1 MDHQGGS
8 LDGYVQEA
16 LELVPFAMLVA
27 DGSGQVL
34 GVNRRWVEMTGLDDS
49 RSVGRGWLDAL
60 IGDSRMRLQQE
71 LDQVASEGGTSCSDH
86 QLAGAGSPRWS
97 RWWLSRH
104 LHGGIPLVTLAA
116 ADVDDD
122 YARQASL
129 YHRATH
135 DALTGLANRSHFVE
149 SIEQALRRNQRQAR
163 MVGVVYVDLDG
174 FKHVND
180 RGGHSL
186 GDRVLLA
193 IGSRLRHVVRASDTV
208 ARIGGDEFAV
218 LCEGLTEEEQAEVV
232 ARRIEEALAKS
243 VELDGERW
251 LVPASVGAAVDRGGP
266 DSAEDLMDRADRAM
280 YTSKHARQAP
290 EEPELPGRPD
300 GPVGPP
306 VSVAVDRLPA
316 AAAPQLADPV
326 PVDGSTR
333 PAAAV
338 SPGAGAPT
346 GSGARSWTAVSAT
359 AFDPVSAPTVPA
371 GGPQSDAVALRES
384 LTAIRSL
391 LDRLLA
397 APGRSIDIRDSEF
410 DSDVEETSR

>member
-1 MDHQGGS
+1 MDYQGGS
-8 LDGYVQEA
+8 LDGYLQKA

-27 DGSGQVL
+27 DGTGQVL
-34 GVNRRWVEMTGLDDS
+34 GVNQRWVDMTGLDAS
-49 RSVGRGWLDAL
+49 RSLGRGWMDAL
-60 IGDSRMRLQQE
+60 IGDSRMQLQHE
-71 LDQVASEGGTSCSDH
+71 LDQVAAEGGTSCSDH
-86 QLAGAGSPRWS
+86 QLAAADSPRWS

-104 LHGGIPLVTLAA
+104 VHGGIPLVALAA
-116 ADVDDD
+116 ADVHDD

-163 MVGVVYVDLDG
+163 LVGVVYVDLDG

-218 LCEGLTEEEQAEVV
+218 LCEGLTDEEQAEVV
-232 ARRIEEALAKS
+232 ASRIEDALAKS

-280 YTSKHARQAP
+280 YMSKHARQAP
-290 EEPELPGRPD
+290 DEVDLPHPTAPPVAPVGAPAEVAADRPD
-300 GPVGPP
+300 AGT
-306 VSVAVDRLPA
+306 AVHPAPRLPA
-316 AAAPQLADPV
+316 E
-326 PVDGSTR
+326 GSTGPEPDVR
-333 PAAAV
+333 DC
-338 SPGAGAPT
+338 APL
-346 GSGARSWTAVSAT
+346 
-359 AFDPVSAPTVPA
+359 
-371 GGPQSDAVALRES
+371 SDADALRES

-397 APGRSIDIRDSEF
+397 APGSSIDIRDSSR
-410 DSDVEETSR
+410 DPDVEETSR